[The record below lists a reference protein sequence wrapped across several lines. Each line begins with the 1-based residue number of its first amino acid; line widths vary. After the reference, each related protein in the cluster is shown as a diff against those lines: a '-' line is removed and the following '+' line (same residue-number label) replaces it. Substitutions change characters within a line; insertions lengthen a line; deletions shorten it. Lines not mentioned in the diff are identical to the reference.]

1 VDQEKLI
8 EALLLLLKEA
18 KFEDESNQEKANQL
32 IELFELETEETEEF
46 NDSEEEFESSELDE
60 ILGGYMAR
68 EGEIKRVD
76 LVNALRDYGMQVSEK
91 VGGNGHYSV
100 WAPTQQ
106 KNSIDFGKDKEKIP
120 ASSSIPAH
128 DIIKNTTIDGILRDL
143 KISKKEFFSNY
154 LNTDKKRQK
163 SLRRKQIH

>member
-1 VDQEKLI
+1 MDQEKLI

-18 KFEDESNQEKANQL
+18 KFEGESNQEKANQL
-32 IELFELETEETEEF
+32 IELFELETEEF

-60 ILGGYMAR
+60 ILSGYMAR

-76 LVNALRDYGMQVSEK
+76 LVNALRDYGMKVSEK

-163 SLRRKQIH
+163 SLRKKQIH

>member
-1 VDQEKLI
+1 MDQEKLI

-91 VGGNGHYSV
+91 VGGN
-100 WAPTQQ
+100 
-106 KNSIDFGKDKEKIP
+106 E
-120 ASSSIPAH
+120 
-128 DIIKNTTIDGILRDL
+128 
-143 KISKKEFFSNY
+143 
-154 LNTDKKRQK
+154 
-163 SLRRKQIH
+163 RKP